1 MKQYSLLPALD
12 APPELNTVDILSGL
26 NEAQQEAASA
36 TDGPVLIIAGPGS
49 GKTRTLTHRI
59 AYLLASGKA
68 RPHQILAITFT
79 NKAARE
85 MRHRV
90 AGLIGAQSR
99 GMSIGTFHST
109 FARVLRKEGKQIG
122 YTSDFSIYDSDDTKR
137 ALRQLLNEYN
147 IDPKQFSPR
156 AMYSLIS
163 GAKNRLIGASEY
175 AKLAVGPA
183 QENAAKIYQPYQDL
197 LRASNA
203 MDFDDLLL
211 KPIEL
216 FRNHPETLERY
227 RFLWQYI
234 HIDEYQD
241 TNHSQYILAK
251 LLSDGHHNLC
261 VVGDDAQSIY
271 AFRGADIGNILSFQQ
286 DNPKAITVRLEQN
299 YRSSKAIVALAD
311 AIIKGNSKQI
321 EKELWTDNDQGDPII
336 VMEAL
341 SERDEAQKIERRIR
355 DLCLRQGIRYKEIA
369 VLYRTNAQSRSL
381 EESLRREDV
390 PYRIVGGVSFY
401 QRKEIKD
408 AISYMRLVVNK
419 YDDGSLRRIIN
430 YPTRG
435 IGNKSQ
441 DLLYQWANSAGIT
454 AWEALG
460 RVNEVPG
467 MSSRARN
474 AMGSFRTMMDGF
486 MAKAETEPAVDLMRA
501 ILNEAGLTHELMRE
515 HTPENLVRR
524 ENLEELVSAV
534 REFNDNP
541 DTPDTLSAFLQE
553 VSLLTDADS
562 GGDDDDKV
570 TLMTMHASKGLEYKA
585 VFVTGLEEGLF
596 PLSGAMQDPEE
607 LEEERRLFYVGA
619 TRAERYLYLTY
630 ARSRYRYG
638 EHQSGLRSRFLDE
651 LSGDLLRT
659 EAGEPFSSKQ
669 DRNKRASGPDNYT
682 EMDPFYYRRP
692 LGGTKGPA
700 ERGRTHDTKPPA
712 TRRQGSTPSPSPAP
726 AKASSSGRR
735 IVYDA
740 EETGQLAAGMMV
752 EHGTFGEGKIVA
764 IEGNGAQAK
773 AVVFFEEVG
782 EKKLMLRFA
791 HLQRIG

>member
-1 MKQYSLLPALD
+1 MKQYSLLPDLD
-12 APPELNTVDILSGL
+12 KPSELATSDILDGL
-26 NEAQQEAASA
+26 NEAQQEAAS
-36 TDGPVLIIAGPGS
+36 TTEGPLLIIAGPGS

-90 AGLIGAQSR
+90 FELIGDEAK
-99 GMSIGTFHST
+99 GMTIGTFHAT
-109 FARVLRKEGKQIG
+109 FARVLRKEGKHIG
-122 YTSDFSIYDSDDTKR
+122 YTSDFSIYDSDDTQR
-137 ALRQLLNEYN
+137 ALRELLNQHN

-156 AMYSLIS
+156 AMYGLIS
-163 GAKNRLIGASEY
+163 SAKNRLVKPSEY
-175 AKLAVGPA
+175 ARLAIGPA
-183 QENAAKIYQPYQDL
+183 QEKAAKIYGPYQDL
-197 LRASNA
+197 LRRSNA

-216 FRNHPETLERY
+216 YRNHPEILEKY
-227 RFLWQYI
+227 RGFWRYI

-241 TNHSQYILAK
+241 TNHAQYTLAK
-251 LLSDGHHNLC
+251 LLADGHQNLC

-271 AFRGADIGNILSFQQ
+271 AFRGADIGNILSFQR
-286 DNPKAITVRLEQN
+286 DYPEAKTVRLEQN
-299 YRSSKAIVALAD
+299 YRSTKSIVALAD
-311 AIIKGNSKQI
+311 AIIKGNTRQL
-321 EKELWTDNDQGDPII
+321 EKKLWTDNDEGSPII

-355 DLCLRQGIRYKEIA
+355 DLCLRHGIRYKDVA
-369 VLYRTNAQSRSL
+369 VLYRTNAQSRSI
-381 EESLRREDV
+381 EEALRREDV

-408 AISYMRLVVNK
+408 AISYMRLVVNPH
-419 YDDGSLRRIIN
+419 DNGSLKRVIN

-441 DLLYQWANSAGIT
+441 DLLFSWAEGAGLT
-454 AWEALG
+454 GWEALG
-460 RVNEVPG
+460 RLDEVPG
-467 MSSRARN
+467 LSSRARN
-474 AMGSFRTMMDGF
+474 AMGSFRDMIQGF
-486 MAKAETEPAVDLMRA
+486 IDKGESEPAGDLVRT
-501 ILNEAGLTHELMRE
+501 IVNEAGLSHELMRE

-524 ENLEELVSAV
+524 ENLEELISAV
-534 REFNDNP
+534 KEFTDNP
-541 DTPDTLSAFLQE
+541 ETPDTVSAFLQE

-562 GGDDDDKV
+562 GTDFDDKV
-570 TLMTMHASKGLEYKA
+570 TLMTMHASKGLEYKT

-596 PLSGAMQDPEE
+596 PLSGAAQDPEE

-619 TRAERYLYLTY
+619 TRAERYLYLSY

-638 EHQSGLRSRFLDE
+638 EHQSGVRSRFLDE
-651 LSGDLLRT
+651 LGEGLLQT
-659 EAGEPFSSKQ
+659 EAGGTFSPKQ
-669 DRNKRASGPDNYT
+669 DRFKAKGGKGSYT

-692 LGGTKGPA
+692 LGGQKGPS
-700 ERGRTHDTKPPA
+700 EKGRTHDTRGMRGG
-712 TRRQGSTPSPSPAP
+712 TRRSAQSASPAP
-726 AKASSSGRR
+726 AGRR

-740 EETGQLAAGMMV
+740 EHSGDLAAGMQV
-752 EHGTFGEGKIVA
+752 EHGTFGEGRIVA
-764 IEGNGAQAK
+764 IEGNGPQAK
-773 AVVFFEEVG
+773 AVVFFNEVG

-791 HLQRIG
+791 NLQRIG